1 MMHVAARE
9 AAHAYI
15 HSWQSAPGGA
25 WCAVP
30 SAEGARGF
38 RKQGWRGFAAAVAP
52 WAQASG
58 LDPAALRVVSAL
70 PPAGPL
76 APLPRTPT
84 LLAVA
89 HDGPLAATLRLTVPF
104 ELAIYQGHFPT
115 VPIVPGALLTGWA
128 ATFAREHAGW
138 PHRAL
143 VVPQVKFRRIVQ
155 PGYELQLT
163 LQRDAA
169 SQRLDFSYRS
179 AGGLHSQ
186 GTLLGP
192 VP

>member
-1 MMHVAARE
+1 
-9 AAHAYI
+9 
-15 HSWQSAPGGA
+15 
-25 WCAVP
+25 
-30 SAEGARGF
+30 
-38 RKQGWRGFAAAVAP
+38 
-52 WAQASG
+52 
-58 LDPAALRVVSAL
+58 
-70 PPAGPL
+70 L

-84 LLAVA
+84 LLAVV